1 MKDPRIEQ
9 LANNLIH
16 YSVKLQPGENLLI
29 ELDGLE
35 TPLAKELIKQ
45 AYRVGGN
52 PYLIIHNHE
61 LLREIIKGCNEE
73 QIAAMAAYDLSRVKD
88 MDAYILIRAGEN
100 ANQLSGIDNDKMSLY
115 RKHYARVINA
125 ERYDNTKWCILR
137 YPNHAM
143 AQQANMSTEDMEE
156 LYFNTCNF
164 DYSILD
170 KAMDSLVEIMNR
182 TDQVKIIGPGTEL
195 QFSIKNMP
203 IIKDAGIMNLPDGE
217 VYTMPV
223 KHSVNGYISY
233 NTPSMKE
240 GFLYENVR
248 FEFQDGKITGATA
261 NDINRI
267 NQLLNIDEGSRYIG
281 EFGIGLHPYIEKP
294 MKDTLFD
301 EKIWGSFHFTPGCV
315 PMMSP
320 GNNNWSQLHWDLVTI
335 QRLEY
340 GGGEIWFDDTL
351 IRKDGIFVPAEL
363 QVLNP
368 DNLK

>member
-1 MKDPRIEQ
+1 MHRGRWGQ
-9 LANNLIH
+9 T
-16 YSVKLQPGENLLI
+16 
-29 ELDGLE
+29 DGW
-35 TPLAKELIKQ
+35 A
-45 AYRVGGN
+45 
-52 PYLIIHNHE
+52 
-61 LLREIIKGCNEE
+61 LR
-73 QIAAMAAYDLSRVKD
+73 
-88 MDAYILIRAGEN
+88 
-100 ANQLSGIDNDKMSLY
+100 
-115 RKHYARVINA
+115 
-125 ERYDNTKWCILR
+125 
-137 YPNHAM
+137 
-143 AQQANMSTEDMEE
+143 
-156 LYFNTCNF
+156 
-164 DYSILD
+164 
-170 KAMDSLVEIMNR
+170 
-182 TDQVKIIGPGTEL
+182 
-195 QFSIKNMP
+195 
-203 IIKDAGIMNLPDGE
+203 E

-240 GFLYENVR
+240 GFLYDNVR
-248 FEFQDGKITGATA
+248 FEFQDGKITDATA

-267 NQLLNIDEGSRYIG
+267 NQLLNIDEGSRYIR

-351 IRKDGIFVPAEL
+351 IRKDGIFVPVEL